1 MRRQLLAAVLLA
13 VLMPAA
19 AQQSVQFE
27 RGTVALGDS
36 VEKML
41 RIAGKPYA
49 ILPPEESPPGF
60 KVYEYLTPTQNI
72 RFTVGAGKVVGLG
85 IGRR

>member
-27 RGTVALGDS
+27 RGTVALGDP

-41 RIAGKPYA
+41 RIAGKPY
-49 ILPPEESPPGF
+49 E
-60 KVYEYLTPTQNI
+60 
-72 RFTVGAGKVVGLG
+72 
-85 IGRR
+85 IGRAHV